1 MDIQNNFLYD
11 KQCNLNTQTNHLGL
25 SKEEFF
31 MGVKN
36 LSALF
41 TNTEIE
47 LKRPI
52 GLSDLNGKIVG
63 LDGFN
68 QLFQFLASI
77 RDDSGRSMSDKDGRV
92 TSHLIGILTRNCAL
106 LQEGIIPVYV
116 FDGKSHP
123 LKQREKDRRRE
134 LTRLAEVEY
143 KKALQEGDLIKAKK
157 FAQRTNKLTPDMVD
171 DAKMLLDAMGIP
183 WVQAPGEGEA
193 QAAQMTKEGT
203 VYATASQDY
212 DAMMFGSPKM
222 IRNLNISGRRTHPGG
237 RVIEIKPEILQLN
250 QILQVL
256 SITQEQLIDIG
267 ILLGSDFNP
276 DGFKKVGP
284 KTAYKYIK
292 KHGDFETV
300 VTNET
305 LVSEI
310 DTPFEEIRKI
320 FLEPNVTK
328 GIELKLDNIFDQEKI
343 KRFLVDERG
352 FSEGRYVGI
361 IEKTARAIENRE
373 NQSTLDDWF

>member
-1 MDIQNNFLYD
+1 
-11 KQCNLNTQTNHLGL
+11 
-25 SKEEFF
+25 